1 MTDEGTF
8 SMNKHRSLR
17 RVIMRTGGP
26 VRSARRE
33 PSVRTVRSQ
42 AMRGILIPALVLAS
56 LGATAAASPAHGTSD
71 HIQASAKRSCKTD
84 NRPWI
89 YAAVDNR
96 PWIYAAVGNAPRT
109 SASRVASSGHS
120 GCRPAGSSAARRAA
134 QAKAK
139 VKVKA

>member
-42 AMRGILIPALVLAS
+42 AMRGILIPALALAS
-56 LGATAAASPAHGTSD
+56 LGATAAASPAHGTSG

-96 PWIYAAVGNAPRT
+96 PWIYAAVNASRT

>member
-1 MTDEGTF
+1 VTDEGTF

-56 LGATAAASPAHGTSD
+56 LGATAAASPGHGTSD
-71 HIQASAKRSCKTD
+71 HIQASAKRSCKID

-109 SASRVASSGHS
+109 SASRVASSGHA
-120 GCRPAGSSAARRAA
+120 GCRPAGSAATRRAA

-139 VKVKA
+139 SKVKA

>member
-1 MTDEGTF
+1 
-8 SMNKHRSLR
+8 MNKHRSLR

-42 AMRGILIPALVLAS
+42 AMRGILVPALVLAS
-56 LGATAAASPAHGTSD
+56 LGATAAASPGHATSG
-71 HIQASAKRSCKTD
+71 HVQASAKKSCKTD
-84 NRPWI
+84 SRPWI

-109 SASRVASSGHS
+109 SASRVASSGQA
-120 GCRPAGSSAARRAA
+120 GCRRAA